1 MSSELD
7 LRALEALGWGP
18 DFEDAYQTLRA
29 ALSPGEQE
37 RVTPVRVV
45 GVQRQ
50 TFQVRG
56 VDGEQEAR
64 LAGASRHNGALTPAI
79 GDWCVLEAGSDG
91 SGRLLE
97 VLPRRTTFARAL
109 GGTEEGRRAGA
120 VRQQVIAAN
129 VDLVL
134 IVTSPD
140 LDFDLER
147 LERYVLAVQHS
158 GARPVLVLNKADLH
172 AQADWWVEQ
181 LRSLGPDLEIHVTSA
196 QASSDQDAGGKQGE
210 GLDGVRALLTPGVTL
225 ALIGSSGVG
234 KSTLTN
240 ALLGRPA
247 APTGEVRASD
257 QQGRHT
263 TTSRTLYAVPG
274 GGLLIDNPGLR
285 DIAVWDADAADFE
298 DLEALAAGCRF
309 RKCTHTTEPGC
320 AVQAALRA
328 GEVSAARLAAFQKGA
343 ARRGR
348 R

>member
-1 MSSELD
+1 MPSELD

-18 DFEDAYQTLRA
+18 DFEDAYQTFRA

-79 GDWCVLEAGSDG
+79 GDWCVLETASGS

-109 GGTEEGRRAGA
+109 GGEEGKRAGA

-181 LRSLGPDLEIHVTSA
+181 LRSLGPGLEIHVTSA
-196 QASSDQDAGGKQGE
+196 QASSEQDAGGNQGE

-298 DLEALAAGCRF
+298 DLEALAAECRF

>member
-1 MSSELD
+1 MRSEL
-7 LRALEALGWGP
+7 RALGWGA
-18 DFEDAYQTLRA
+18 DFEDAYQVFCA
-29 ALSPGEQE
+29 ALPPEE
-37 RVTPVRVV
+37 RARMTPVRIV

-50 TFQVRG
+50 TFTVRG
-56 VDGEQEAR
+56 LQGEQEAR
-64 LAGASRHNGALTPAI
+64 LAGALRHAGTLTPAI
-79 GDWCVLEAGSDG
+79 GDWCVLEMAPEGG
-91 SGRLLE
+91 GRLQA
-97 VLPRRTTFARAL
+97 VLPRRSTFARAV
-109 GGTEEGRRAGA
+109 GASEESRRPQA

-134 IVTSPD
+134 IVTAPD

-147 LERYVLAVQHS
+147 LERYVQAVRQS
-158 GARPVLVLNKADLH
+158 GARPVVVLNKADLH
-172 AQADWWVEQ
+172 GDTDWWVQQ
-181 LRSLGPDLEIHVTSA
+181 LRALEPELEIHVTLARSA
-196 QASSDQDAGGKQGE
+196 Q
-210 GLDGVRALLTPGVTL
+210 GLDGLRALLTGGVTL

-263 TTSRTLYAVPG
+263 TTSRTLYLVPG

-298 DLEALAAGCRF
+298 ELEALATQCRF

-320 AVQAALRA
+320 AVQAAVRA
-328 GEVSAARLAAFQKGA
+328 GEVSPARLAAFQGQS
-343 ARRGR
+343 ARRAR

>member
-1 MSSELD
+1 MTSELN
-7 LRALEALGWGP
+7 ELGWGD
-18 DFEDAYQTLRA
+18 DFEEAFQAYCAPLPPEVRA
-29 ALSPGEQE
+29 
-37 RVTPVRVV
+37 RITPVRIV

-50 TFQVRG
+50 TFGVRG
-56 VDGEQEAR
+56 LHGEEEAR
-64 LAGASRHNGALTPAI
+64 LAGASRHAGTPTPAI
-79 GDWCVLEAGSDG
+79 GDWCVLEVAPEGG
-91 SGRLLE
+91 GRLLA

-109 GGTEEGRRAGA
+109 GASEETRRPQA

-134 IVTSPD
+134 IVTAPD
-140 LDFDLER
+140 ADFDLER
-147 LERYVLAVQHS
+147 LERYVQAVQQS

-172 AQADWWVEQ
+172 ADVDWWVQQ
-181 LRSLGPDLEIHVTSA
+181 LRTLGPELEIHVTL
-196 QASSDQDAGGKQGE
+196 AGSGQGLE
-210 GLDGVRALLTPGVTL
+210 GLRSLLTEGVTL

-240 ALLGRPA
+240 ALLGRTA

-263 TTSRTLYAVPG
+263 TTSRTLYLMPG

-285 DIAVWDADAADFE
+285 DIAVWDADAADFG
-298 DLEALAAGCRF
+298 DLEALAAQCRY

-320 AVQAALRA
+320 AVQAAVRA
-328 GEVSAARLAAFQKGA
+328 GKVSEGRLAAFQGQQ
-343 ARRGR
+343 ARRTR

>member
-1 MSSELD
+1 MTSE
-7 LRALEALGWGP
+7 LEALGWGA
-18 DFEDAYQTLRA
+18 DFEETYQA
-29 ALSPGEQE
+29 FCAPLSPDECA
-37 RVTPVRVV
+37 RMTPVRIV

-56 VDGEQEAR
+56 LHGEEEAR
-64 LAGASRHNGALTPAI
+64 LAGASRHAGALTPAI
-79 GDWCVLEAGSDG
+79 GDWCVLEMAPEGG
-91 SGRLLE
+91 GRLLA

-109 GGTEEGRRAGA
+109 GASEETRRPQA

-134 IVTSPD
+134 IVTTPD
-140 LDFDLER
+140 ADFDLER
-147 LERYVLAVQHS
+147 LERYVLAVQQS

-172 AQADWWVEQ
+172 ANTDWWVQQ
-181 LRSLGPDLEIHVTSA
+181 LRTLGPELEIHVTFAES
-196 QASSDQDAGGKQGE
+196 GQGLE
-210 GLDGVRALLTPGVTL
+210 GVRSLLTGGVTL

-263 TTSRTLYAVPG
+263 TTSRTLYTVPG

-285 DIAVWDADAADFE
+285 DIAVWDADAADFGE
-298 DLEALAAGCRF
+298 LEALAAQCRF

-320 AVQAALRA
+320 AVQAAVQA
-328 GEVSAARLAAFQKGA
+328 GKVSATRLAAFQA
-343 ARRGR
+343 QQSRRARR
-348 R
+348 

>member
-18 DFEDAYQTLRA
+18 DFGDAYQTFRA
-29 ALSPGEQE
+29 ALSSGEQE

-64 LAGASRHNGALTPAI
+64 LAGASRHSGALTPAI
-79 GDWCVLEAGSDG
+79 GDWCVLEAASDG

-97 VLPRRTTFARAL
+97 VLPRRTTFARAV
-109 GGTEEGRRAGA
+109 GGEEGKRAGA

-196 QASSDQDAGGKQGE
+196 QASSEQNAEAQQGE

-285 DIAVWDADAADFE
+285 DIAVWDADAAGFE
-298 DLEALAAGCRF
+298 DLEALATQCRF

-320 AVQAALRA
+320 AVQAAVRA
-328 GEVSAARLAAFQKGA
+328 GEVSAARLAAFQKQSG
-343 ARRGR
+343 RRGR

>member
-7 LRALEALGWGP
+7 LLALEALGWGP
-18 DFEDAYQTLRA
+18 DFGDAYQTFRA
-29 ALSPGEQE
+29 ALSPGEQQ

-64 LAGASRHNGALTPAI
+64 LAGASRHSGALTPAI
-79 GDWCVLEAGSDG
+79 GDWCVLEAASDG

-109 GGTEEGRRAGA
+109 GGEEGKRAGA

-196 QASSDQDAGGKQGE
+196 QASQEPGSQGLE
-210 GLDGVRALLTPGVTL
+210 SVRGLLTPGVTL

-285 DIAVWDADAADFE
+285 DIAVWDADAAGFE
-298 DLEALAAGCRF
+298 DLEALATQCRF

-320 AVQAALRA
+320 AVQAAVRA
-328 GEVSAARLAAFQKGA
+328 GEVSAARLAAFQKQSG
-343 ARRGR
+343 RRGR